1 MSKRIKHE
9 KISLKKAF
17 KNVKTIS
24 YENDTI
30 LKNLMIN
37 NNPIDD
43 YNKIINNAKR

>member
-24 YENDTI
+24 YKNNTI

-43 YNKIINNAKR
+43 YNKTINNSKG

>member
-43 YNKIINNAKR
+43 YNKTINNAKG